1 MKETIIGYYMEA
13 NSPHFCKAVILSEF
27 MQHHATKVK
36 FSCGGAASNAVTI
49 EHQHP
54 PNSI

>member
-13 NSPHFCKAVILSEF
+13 NSTLLQSCNSVGIYAAP
-27 MQHHATKVK
+27 TKVK